1 MKWET
6 VTSTIE
12 ESVFALWNNGKKL
25 VTLAFH
31 PASSAARIEYADE
44 RRVFLIRQE
53 GLLKNRTVLCNE
65 YGIRIVH
72 AGSEN
77 NRRFIEMNQERFF
90 YNEGDNHDG
99 DVTIY
104 KESQDKPLAVCAF
117 TLPDHQQHNIA
128 YKPLWDKAR
137 YGLLMTLCWYLLHAN
152 VANSG
157 R

>member
-12 ESVFALWNNGKKL
+12 ESVFALWNNGKKI

-65 YGIRIVH
+65 YGIRMGH

-77 NRRFIEMNQERFF
+77 NRDFIEMEEERFF
-90 YNEGDNHDG
+90 YNIDNKMEPA
-99 DVTIY
+99 VTIY
-104 KESQDKPLAVCAF
+104 KESQDQPLAVCAF
-117 TLPDHQQHNIA
+117 ALPDHNMQGSNHKRI
-128 YKPLWDKAR
+128 WDKAG
-137 YGLLMTLCWYLLHAN
+137 YGLLMTLCWYLFQQ
-152 VANSG
+152 

>member
-25 VTLAFH
+25 ITLVFH
-31 PASSAARIEYADE
+31 PASSAARVEYADE

-65 YGIRIVH
+65 YGIRMVH

-77 NRRFIEMNQERFF
+77 NRPFIELDQERFF
-90 YNEGDNHDG
+90 YNVDNKQEPA
-99 DVTIY
+99 VTIY
-104 KESQDKPLAVCAF
+104 KESKDKPLAVCALA
-117 TLPDHQQHNIA
+117 LPDHIQGNAAQN
-128 YKPLWDKAR
+128 KAK
-137 YGLLMTLCWYLLHAN
+137 YGLLMTLCWYLKTRIG
-152 VANSG
+152 ANSVM
-157 R
+157 

>member
-31 PASSAARIEYADE
+31 PASSAARVEFAEE

-53 GLLKNRTVLCNE
+53 GILKNKTVLCNE
-65 YGIRIVH
+65 YGIRMGH
-72 AGSEN
+72 ARTEN
-77 NRRFIEMNQERFF
+77 NRNFIELDQERFF
-90 YNEGDNHDG
+90 YDVDNQRDQA
-99 DVTIY
+99 VTIY
-104 KESQDKPLAVCAF
+104 QDSQESPLAVCAF
-117 TLPDHQQHNIA
+117 PLPAGNITNSLSHT
-128 YKPLWDKAR
+128 PVWDKAK
-137 YGLLMTLCWYLLHAN
+137 YGLLMTLCWYLLQQ
-152 VANSG
+152 

>member
-25 VTLAFH
+25 VTLVFH
-31 PASSAARIEYADE
+31 PASSAARVEYADE

-53 GLLKNRTVLCNE
+53 GLLKNKTVLCNE
-65 YGIRIVH
+65 YGIRIGH

-77 NRRFIEMNQERFF
+77 NRRFIEVDEERFF
-90 YNEGDNHDG
+90 YNVDNKQEHA
-99 DVTIY
+99 VTIY
-104 KESQDKPLAVCAF
+104 KESKDRPLAVCAF
-117 TLPDHQQHNIA
+117 ALPEYIQSNAAQN
-128 YKPLWDKAR
+128 PLWDKAR
-137 YGLLMTLCWYLLHAN
+137 YGLLMTLCWYLFQQ
-152 VANSG
+152 

>member
-31 PASSAARIEYADE
+31 PASSAARVEFADE

-53 GLLKNRTVLCNE
+53 GLLKNKTVLCNE
-65 YGIRIVH
+65 YGIRMGH
-72 AGSEN
+72 ARSEN
-77 NRRFIEMNQERFF
+77 NRHLIELDEERFF
-90 YNEGDNHDG
+90 YNTDHKQEDG
-99 DVTIY
+99 VTIY
-104 KESQDKPLAVCAF
+104 KESKDEPFAVCALS
-117 TLPDHQQHNIA
+117 LPDHITNSSSVH
-128 YKPLWDKAR
+128 KPVWDKAK
-137 YGLLMTLCWYLLHAN
+137 YGLLMTLCWYLLQQ
-152 VANSG
+152 

>member
-31 PASSAARIEYADE
+31 PASSAARVEFAEE

-53 GLLKNRTVLCNE
+53 GLLKNKTVLCNE
-65 YGIRIVH
+65 YGIRMGH
-72 AGSEN
+72 ARSEN
-77 NRRFIEMNQERFF
+77 NKNFIELDQERFF
-90 YNEGDNHDG
+90 YNIDSQPDQA
-99 DVTIY
+99 VTIY
-104 KESQDKPLAVCAF
+104 QDSKESPLAVCAF
-117 TLPDHQQHNIA
+117 PLPENMINSQSSR
-128 YKPLWDKAR
+128 KPVWDKTK
-137 YGLLMTLCWYLLHAN
+137 YGLLMTLCWYLLQQ
-152 VANSG
+152 